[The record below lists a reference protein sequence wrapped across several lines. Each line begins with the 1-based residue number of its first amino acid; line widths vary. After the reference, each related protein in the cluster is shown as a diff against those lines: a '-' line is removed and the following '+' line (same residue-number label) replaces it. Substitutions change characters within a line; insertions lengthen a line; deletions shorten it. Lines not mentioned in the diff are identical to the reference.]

1 MIKKA
6 IKILAA
12 AVVAIA
18 AFAFAGA
25 TEARAE
31 TLLSGDFSSLG
42 KLDAQFDVYG
52 DTPAVDGSLELL
64 SESETLVLSKRGDF
78 DNFTLDAQ
86 YEITGNQSTPG
97 NSEVGI
103 LLHAKK
109 TGGEGVAEGLSGML
123 VGLEYVGD
131 RM

>member
-18 AFAFAGA
+18 AFAFAGT

-31 TLLSGDFSSLG
+31 TLLSGNFSSIG
-42 KLDAQFDVYG
+42 QLDAQFDVYG

-64 SESETLVLSKRGDF
+64 PEGETLVLSKRGDF
-78 DNFTLDAQ
+78 DDFTAQ
-86 YEITGNQSTPG
+86 SVQPSSRFDFIQVPF
-97 NSEVGI
+97 
-103 LLHAKK
+103 LP
-109 TGGEGVAEGLSGML
+109 SGTFR
-123 VGLEYVGD
+123 ECP
-131 RM
+131 RPRPAPQRP

>member
-18 AFAFAGA
+18 AFAFAGT

-31 TLLSGDFSSLG
+31 TLLSGNFSSIG

-64 SESETLVLSKRGDF
+64 PEGETLVLSKRGDF
-78 DNFTLDAQ
+78 DDFTLDAQ
-86 YEITGNQSTPG
+86 YEITGNRSTPG

-103 LLHAKK
+103 LLHAEKA
-109 TGGEGVAEGLSGML
+109 GGE
-123 VGLEYVGD
+123 
-131 RM
+131 